1 MIELTINGEKKAVP
15 PNISIEELL
24 ALFQV
29 RKETVVV
36 EHNLQILKREALG
49 LTRVSANDTVEIIR
63 LVGGG

>member
-1 MIELTINGEKKAVP
+1 MIELTVNGEKKTVP
-15 PNISIEELL
+15 PDLSIEELL

-36 EHNLQILKREALG
+36 EHNFQILKREALG
-49 LTRVSANDTVEIIR
+49 LARVSANDTVEIIR

>member
-15 PNISIEELL
+15 PNLSIEELL